1 MLAVSRAGSMEVA
14 VERDSRIDLNLFR
27 VLDAIYS
34 QGGVSAAAR
43 VLHLTQPAVTH
54 ALRRLREHLGDPLF
68 VRQGNRLLP
77 TEKVGAMMPAVQAHL
92 KGLLGSTHAQP
103 RFDAA
108 QLQMEFVIGFR
119 DILESIALPALMAD
133 IERFAPGVRVVS
145 RRLAADEVERE
156 LGTGA
161 LDLAVDRPLRAGPRI
176 SRRYLLEESLA
187 VVMRRDH
194 PLASQ
199 LRRADYLGAQHVVVS
214 PLGESNALDLLLG
227 QSGMFR
233 EIRLV
238 CQHYFSACQIAAA
251 SDLLLTA
258 PQSYANHLAGL
269 LPIAVRPLPI
279 RLKAFPILAYWHD
292 SKDEDQAHGWFRE
305 RLVHAITQ
313 AMEPSQN

>member
-1 MLAVSRAGSMEVA
+1 MLAASRAGSTESA

-27 VLDAIYS
+27 VLDA
-34 QGGVSAAAR
+34 
-43 VLHLTQPAVTH
+43 VTH
-54 ALRRLREHLGDPLF
+54 ALRRLRDHLGDPLF

-77 TEKVGAMMPAVQAHL
+77 TEKVRTMMPAVQAHL

-119 DILESIALPALMAD
+119 DILESIALPALMMD

-176 SRRYLLEESLA
+176 SRRYLLDESLA

-194 PLASQ
+194 ALASQ
-199 LRRADYLGAQHVVVS
+199 LRRADYLGAQHIVVS

-233 EIRLV
+233 EVRLV

-251 SDLLLTA
+251 SDLLLTV

-269 LPIAVRPLPI
+269 LPIAVRPLPM

-292 SKDEDQAHGWFRE
+292 SKDDDQAHDWFRE

-313 AMEPSQN
+313 AMEPS

>member
-1 MLAVSRAGSMEVA
+1 M
-14 VERDSRIDLNLFR
+14 ERDSRIDLNLFR

-54 ALRRLREHLGDPLF
+54 ALGRLRDHLGDPLF

-77 TEKVGAMMPAVQAHL
+77 TEKVRAMMPAVQAHL
-92 KGLLGSTHAQP
+92 KGLLGSTHTQP

-119 DILESIALPALMAD
+119 DILESIALPALMTD

-156 LGTGA
+156 LSTGA

-176 SRRYLLEESLA
+176 SRRHLLDESLA
-187 VVMRRDH
+187 VVVRRDH
-194 PLASQ
+194 PFASQ
-199 LRRADYLGAQHVVVS
+199 LRRADYLDAQHVVVS

-233 EIRLV
+233 EVRLV
-238 CQHYFSACQIAAA
+238 CQHYFSACQIVAA
-251 SDLLLTA
+251 SDLLLTV
-258 PQSYANHLAGL
+258 PQSYANHLASL
-269 LPIAVRPLPI
+269 LPVAVCPLPI

-292 SKDEDQAHGWFRE
+292 SKDDDQAHGWFRE
-305 RLVHAITQ
+305 RLVHAITH
-313 AMEPSQN
+313 AMGPS